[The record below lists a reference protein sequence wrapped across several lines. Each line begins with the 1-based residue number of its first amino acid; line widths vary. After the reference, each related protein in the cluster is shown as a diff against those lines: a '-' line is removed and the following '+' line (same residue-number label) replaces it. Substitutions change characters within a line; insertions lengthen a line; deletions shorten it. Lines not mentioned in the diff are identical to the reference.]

1 MTETELNE
9 KIGELTENDSDEEDR
24 IRRMKR
30 SRRRYLKYLKNDRLL
45 RIIKTGGYAP
55 HRGYI
60 DIDFE
65 GHSLL
70 HSGEYINYPKNSNCQ
85 RWIYCL

>member
-45 RIIKTGGYAP
+45 RIIIMRLSPLWRKQKAA
-55 HRGYI
+55 
-60 DIDFE
+60 E
-65 GHSLL
+65 
-70 HSGEYINYPKNSNCQ
+70 
-85 RWIYCL
+85 